1 MNNELLT
8 IFVGIIAVCMLLI
21 TVTVIL
27 IGLQAI
33 KTMKRTYEFIDR
45 MQNELSFLSTKAAL
59 TLHEMNELMSY
70 LKTQTGSLGTKSL
83 LTLDKL
89 HEILA
94 YIHVEIQS
102 LALKASNGITKVTL
116 GSLAIDAIFKF
127 FNKDKRMNDG
137 QK

>member
-21 TVTVIL
+21 TVAIVL
-27 IGLQAI
+27 IGMQAV
-33 KTMKRTYEFIDR
+33 KTMKRTHEFIDNI
-45 MQNELSFLSTKAAL
+45 QNELSFLSTKAAL
-59 TLHEMNELMSY
+59 TLHEMNELMNN
-70 LKTQTGSLGTKSL
+70 LKIETHSLGTRSL

-89 HEILA
+89 HEILG

-102 LALKASNGITKVTL
+102 LALKASNGIAKVTL

-127 FNKDKRMNDG
+127 FNKHKRTNDG

>member
-8 IFVGIIAVCMLLI
+8 IFVGIIAVCMLFI
-21 TVTVIL
+21 TVAIVL
-27 IGLQAI
+27 IGMQAVKI
-33 KTMKRTYEFIDR
+33 MKRTHEFIDNI
-45 MQNELSFLSTKAAL
+45 QNELSFLSTKAAL
-59 TLHEMNELMSY
+59 TLHEMNELMNN
-70 LKTQTGSLGTKSL
+70 LKIGTHSLGTRSL

-89 HEILA
+89 HEILG

-102 LALKASNGITKVTL
+102 LALKASNGIAKVTL

-127 FNKDKRMNDG
+127 FNKNKRTNDG

>member
-21 TVTVIL
+21 TVAIVL
-27 IGLQAI
+27 IGIQAV
-33 KTMKRTYEFIDR
+33 KTMKRIHEFIDSI
-45 MQNELSFLSTKAAL
+45 QNELSFLSTKAAL
-59 TLHEMNELMSY
+59 TLHEMNEMMSN
-70 LKTQTGSLGTKSL
+70 LKTETHSLGTRSL

-89 HEILA
+89 YAILG

-102 LALKASNGITKVTL
+102 LALKASSGITKVTF